1 MVIVMLQT
9 HPNIENIDN
18 GGANAKKG
26 FNYQDAIATLIIIT
40 NFSKDDFCIYLE
52 CKDDIEVDL
61 ISHKFFIQVKSAKQ
75 SISNLIRKNKKKDG
89 TYNNSI
95 LYKNLNKT
103 CNNKIS
109 KYKIV
114 TTAYSDG
121 VSTIDGEIF
130 KNLYYYTDEQKKII
144 REKLEEE
151 GLNKKDLEEKLENS
165 YIYVSPF
172 ADNFENAYTT
182 LLGIMSQAGISIDNK
197 RGEMLLNELLVDIH
211 KKSEKRIVSEQDIEK
226 KKIKKEDLTKLS
238 KVENCYKYM
247 EDITTKLENADIITF
262 SDKIIINEYLRV
274 VDLKHKYECKLVND
288 ILHDA
293 NISGKPEKVIK
304 TLYDTL
310 SDLKIESNLLYAI
323 LIDKYVMNAIYKG
336 K

>member
-1 MVIVMLQT
+1 MLQT
-9 HPNIENIDN
+9 HPNTKNIDN

-52 CKDDIEVDL
+52 CRDDIEVDL
-61 ISHKFFIQVKSAKQ
+61 TSHKFFVQVKATKQ
-75 SISNLIRKNKKKDG
+75 SISNLIKKNKKKDG

-103 CNNKIS
+103 CNDKVS

-114 TTAYSDG
+114 TTSYSDG
-121 VSTIDGEIF
+121 NSTIDGEIF
-130 KNLYYYTDEQKKII
+130 KEIYHYTDEQIRQII
-144 REKLEEE
+144 EKLEEE
-151 GLNKKDLEEKLENS
+151 GLNRKDLEEKLKNS

-172 ADNFENAYTT
+172 NDNFENAYVT
-182 LLGIMSQAGISIDNK
+182 LLGVMAQAGISIDNN
-197 RGEMLLNELLVDIH
+197 RGEMLLNELLIDIH
-211 KKSEKRIVSEQDIEK
+211 KKSEKKIVVEQDIEK
-226 KKIKKEDLTKLS
+226 KKIKKDDLAKLS
-238 KVENCYKYM
+238 KVENCFKYM
-247 EDITTKLENADIITF
+247 EEITTKLENADIITF

-274 VDLKHKYECKLVND
+274 VDLKHKSECKLVDDTLQNAD
-288 ILHDA
+288 M
-293 NISGKPEKVIK
+293 SGKPEEIIK
-304 TLYDTL
+304 NLHNNL
-310 SDLKIESNLLYAI
+310 SSINIESNLLYAI

>member
-1 MVIVMLQT
+1 MLQT
-9 HPNIENIDN
+9 HPNTKNIDN

-40 NFSKDDFCIYLE
+40 NFLKDDFCIYLE
-52 CKDDIEVDL
+52 CRDDIEVDL
-61 ISHKFFIQVKSAKQ
+61 TSHKFFVQVKATKQ
-75 SISNLIRKNKKKDG
+75 SISNLIKKNKKKDG

-103 CNNKIS
+103 CNDKVS

-114 TTAYSDG
+114 TTSYSDG
-121 VSTIDGEIF
+121 NSTIDGEIF
-130 KNLYYYTDEQKKII
+130 KEIYHYTDEQIRQII
-144 REKLEEE
+144 EKLEEE
-151 GLNKKDLEEKLENS
+151 GLNRKDLEEKLKNS

-172 ADNFENAYTT
+172 NDNFENAYTT
-182 LLGIMSQAGISIDNK
+182 LLGIMAQAGISVDNK
-197 RGEMLLNELLVDIH
+197 RGEMLLNELLIDIQ
-211 KKSEKRIVSEQDIEK
+211 KKSEKKIVVEQDIEK
-226 KKIKKEDLTKLS
+226 KKIKKDDLAKLS

-247 EDITTKLENADIITF
+247 EEITTKLENADIISF

-274 VDLKHKYECKLVND
+274 VDLKHKSECKLVDDTLQNVD
-288 ILHDA
+288 ML
-293 NISGKPEKVIK
+293 GKPEEIIQN
-304 TLYDTL
+304 LHNNL
-310 SDLKIESNLLYAI
+310 SSINIESNLLYAI